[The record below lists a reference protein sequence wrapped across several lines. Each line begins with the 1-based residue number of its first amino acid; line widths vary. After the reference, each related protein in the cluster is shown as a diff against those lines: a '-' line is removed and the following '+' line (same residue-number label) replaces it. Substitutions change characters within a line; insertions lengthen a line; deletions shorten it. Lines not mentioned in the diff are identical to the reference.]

1 MDLSGHTSH
10 SCPPPPTPN
19 PFTYRTHAHTRLHT
33 DSCIHVVTH
42 PPTLL
47 QNTHTHIWVLPGY
60 QRLTYLFCKGS
71 QWPTLAIGGQPAKST
86 VCSPTAGIMQ
96 NTELSSIFK
105 IFFFNLL
112 LPRISLLGQII
123 QLSVCLLLIPKLGGG
138 STYHLFCR
146 LVFLQNTTIKI
157 ALAVIKMAQRQIWR
171 RAKTRGNE
179 GARGIMQGLH
189 SVIQWKSW
197 GCKATIFVSRH

>member
-1 MDLSGHTSH
+1 MGTLHTLAPH
-10 SCPPPPTPN
+10 PPPPIPLHIGHMH
-19 PFTYRTHAHTRLHT
+19 THACTQTHAYMW
-33 DSCIHVVTH
+33 SPTH
-42 PPTLL
+42 PPSSK
-47 QNTHTHIWVLPGY
+47 THTHTSECF
-60 QRLTYLFCKGS
+60 QDTKGS
-71 QWPTLAIGGQPAKST
+71 LICSVKAHNGPHWLVGGQPAKST

-189 SVIQWKSW
+189 SVIQ
-197 GCKATIFVSRH
+197 